1 MGQERNDKRIR
12 EFLDKVEALKK
23 EVDNKPRYTLETNGA
38 LVIDGVVVNLNTIQ
52 NVDKIINALA
62 ALTMQKQTR
71 EAAAKE
77 LGIDEYE
84 FKQDGYTYDQ
94 WVSDLKM
101 RVGEVQRQAK
111 KKHLEK
117 LEKTLSQ
124 LVSEEERTAMELDK
138 IADLLS

>member
-77 LGIDEYE
+77 LGIDDYE